1 MKKVRK
7 YIIDE
12 NLLKRY
18 YPAALQNAKLLLEE
32 SNKLLELKSYARS
45 YFLACASIE
54 EIGKAL
60 MAFSGLGRN
69 LNNPGT
75 QSSLKKAFEDH
86 SAKIPSAFGVPIF
99 SLNPDEKPNDTKKF
113 LLKFDHQPSGI
124 YLIRIAISQSQKTAK
139 LVYLK

>member
-32 SNKLLELKSYARS
+32 SNKLLGLKSYARS

-60 MAFSGLGRN
+60 MAFFGLGRN

-75 QSSLKKAFEDH
+75 LSSLKNAFEDH
-86 SAKIPSAFGVPIF
+86 PAKISSAFGVVG
-99 SLNPDEKPNDTKKF
+99 T
-113 LLKFDHQPSGI
+113 
-124 YLIRIAISQSQKTAK
+124 RIKEQ
-139 LVYLK
+139 